1 MAQTICSGGLISCK
15 IIACAILSGAIRR
28 SERKNEEMY
37 FSHFE
42 EIIQIAR
49 YLFNANTFL
58 THLVEILCFSV
69 LLAGRK

>member
-1 MAQTICSGGLISCK
+1 MEVLFLA
-15 IIACAILSGAIRR
+15 R
-28 SERKNEEMY
+28 SSLVQSYLEQYVEVKEKNEEMY

-69 LLAGRK
+69 LLAGQK